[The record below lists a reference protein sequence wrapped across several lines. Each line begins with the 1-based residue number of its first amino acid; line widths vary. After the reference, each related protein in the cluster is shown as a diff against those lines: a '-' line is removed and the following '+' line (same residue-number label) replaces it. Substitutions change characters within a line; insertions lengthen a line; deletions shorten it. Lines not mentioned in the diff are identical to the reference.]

1 MIKTT
6 YEDFLEKNGEM
17 TYSNVGISM
26 LPLLRQ
32 GKDLFTVCKKTDERC
47 RKYDVVLYRR
57 PPSSYVLHRV
67 IKVRSSDY
75 IILGDNCI
83 NKEYGITDEDI
94 IGVMTGY
101 VRNGKKHTVNEFGYR
116 LYSHIWVDFSAVRIF
131 FKRVKLKL
139 KRLIKR

>member
-75 IILGDNCI
+75 VILGDNCI

-116 LYSHIWVDFSAVRIF
+116 LYSHIWVDFSSVRIF